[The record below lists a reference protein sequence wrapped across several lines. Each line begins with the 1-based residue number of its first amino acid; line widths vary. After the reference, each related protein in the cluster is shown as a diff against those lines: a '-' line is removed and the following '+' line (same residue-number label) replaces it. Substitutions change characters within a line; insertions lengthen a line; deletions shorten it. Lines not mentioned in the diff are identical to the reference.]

1 MPFYKHVNPGDT
13 VTHSAGRE
21 NAISQ
26 ALGQLHAIS
35 APRTARPAG
44 VARQPVAEYN
54 GYFKIIDASTY
65 NDDGTLAEAKIK
77 IVDGATY
84 DEETG
89 TSGKGICKVNN
100 VVFQVGPYQS
110 GVIVSTCTFAL
121 KYTAPIAADESAGIE
136 QQDAKIEVVNLLD
149 EGVEFLP
156 SDTSINCWY
165 QIGRAI
171 ISTKADGTVSINVQQ
186 DHQGTATNGIPQI
199 WWYALCEE

>member
-1 MPFYKHVNPGDT
+1 MAFYKHVNPGDT
-13 VTHSAGRE
+13 VTHSASRE

-26 ALGQLHAIS
+26 TLGQLHAIS
-35 APRTARPAG
+35 APRTVRPAG

-100 VVFQVGPYQS
+100 ATFQVEPYQS
-110 GVIVSTCTFAL
+110 GVIVNDSIFAL
-121 KYTAPIAADESAGIE
+121 KYTASG
-136 QQDAKIEVVNLLD
+136 KKVEVVNLAD
-149 EGVEFLP
+149 EGENSLP
-156 SDTSINCWY
+156 DDTNENCWY
-165 QIGRAI
+165 QIGRVFIASGQVEI
-171 ISTKADGTVSINVQQ
+171 QQ
-186 DHQGTATNGIPQI
+186 DHLATSSNGIPQLF
-199 WWYALCEE
+199 WYDLCETTEN

>member
-1 MPFYKHVNPGDT
+1 MSGDRY
-13 VTHSAGRE
+13 VLDSAGVRTL
-21 NAISQ
+21 NATI
-26 ALGQLHAIS
+26 
-35 APRTARPAG
+35 ARVRNLPG
-44 VARQPVAEYN
+44 NPLNLNSRHRQVMTEATGGNNEYN

-65 NDDGTLAEAKIK
+65 NDDGTLAEARIR
-77 IVDGATY
+77 IIDGATY
-84 DEETG
+84 DDETG

-100 VVFQVGPYQS
+100 ATFQVEPYQS

-171 ISTKADGTVSINVQQ
+171 ISTKADGTMSINVQQ